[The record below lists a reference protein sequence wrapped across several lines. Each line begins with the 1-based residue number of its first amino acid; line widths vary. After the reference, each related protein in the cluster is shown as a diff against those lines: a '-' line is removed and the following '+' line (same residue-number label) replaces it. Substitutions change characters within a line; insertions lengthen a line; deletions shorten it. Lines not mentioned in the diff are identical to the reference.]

1 MMDKK
6 FREKVVDSL
15 HAIEE
20 HGGKVSFLY
29 LLALLYLCWCPA
41 NCPSWHVRPS
51 KTQIRLQIST
61 F

>member
-20 HGGKVSFLY
+20 HGGKVSD
-29 LLALLYLCWCPA
+29 LLALLYL
-41 NCPSWHVRPS
+41 S
-51 KTQIRLQIST
+51 
-61 F
+61 

>member
-20 HGGKVSFLY
+20 HGGKVSDLY
-29 LLALLYLCWCPA
+29 M
-41 NCPSWHVRPS
+41 
-51 KTQIRLQIST
+51 
-61 F
+61 